1 MDSIAA
7 QRRLKAIHGHLA
19 VDGDSFPQLR
29 PNLTAGEFF
38 IGTLSL
44 SLSLSLSD
52 MLKLITKSNIKMR
65 SFAFDVQKRATLL
78 NLC

>member
-44 SLSLSLSD
+44 SLSLFLWYAEAYY
-52 MLKLITKSNIKMR
+52 KKYYKNKIVRFWCTKKEPGY
-65 SFAFDVQKRATLL
+65 
-78 NLC
+78 

>member
-44 SLSLSLSD
+44 SLSLSD

-65 SFAFDVQKRATLL
+65 SFAFDVQERATLL

>member
-44 SLSLSLSD
+44 SLSLSD

>member
-1 MDSIAA
+1 MDSIVA

-44 SLSLSLSD
+44 SLSD
-52 MLKLITKSNIKMR
+52 MLKRITKSNIKMR
-65 SFAFDVQKRATLL
+65 SFAF
-78 NLC
+78 

>member
-44 SLSLSLSD
+44 SLSVWYAEAYY
-52 MLKLITKSNIKMR
+52 KK
-65 SFAFDVQKRATLL
+65 
-78 NLC
+78 